1 MISGG
6 GLKKLEF
13 TENEMSEP
21 EFSAKCA
28 KEREAGVKRDW
39 TTFKMKTKKTEYR
52 QPLSEVKTNA
62 GEGQQMKIKRT
73 FKLRV
78 LGKCD
83 KLIAPGQEGITGLTF
98 SNAIHLSGW
107 TGEVVNF
114 PIDEDKYFAEL
125 QMRIEEEKVSGVK
138 K

>member
-1 MISGG
+1 
-6 GLKKLEF
+6 
-13 TENEMSEP
+13 
-21 EFSAKCA
+21 
-28 KEREAGVKRDW
+28 
-39 TTFKMKTKKTEYR
+39 
-52 QPLSEVKTNA
+52 
-62 GEGQQMKIKRT
+62 MKIIRT
-73 FKLRV
+73 FTLRV

-114 PIDEDKYFAEL
+114 PIDEDRYFAEL
-125 QMRIEEEKVSGVK
+125 QKRIEEEKVSGVK